1 MKLFFLTNT
10 LNLDNILTSECLS
23 PMSVYPLRNFGYNSF
38 EAAPL
43 SGKVDTS
50 NSILLFARIPFYRVD
65 SFELEC
71 APMIL
76 EIEDENLNTIVEDV
90 SITKDESVYLVKNNQ
105 SIALTPANCRILF
118 TSERGY
124 KMARLKCQDS
134 KCNKLW
140 EYFEMKI
147 VNIDKNL
154 PLEDLLK
161 NISIRHTSSPNVTK
175 EILINR
181 KKGLLWGYAL
191 GSLKS
196 IPAKV
201 AKLRAIQKELYNNVS
216 SIINAGGKVIPI
228 FIDRI
233 KELDKAYREIDPIR
247 NEILLSWDDALR
259 EIGLTET
266 QKNFFFDTLKMSNSL
281 FLAYAKYN
289 GVALRTPVFTG
300 ETVNW
305 LSYQEALTKHTQSI
319 VDKALESRNDS
330 VQLDAKFINTDRGL
344 TTFENTELDNL
355 FASIIEEILLSEEN
369 YLTIEEIRI
378 DKLAVVKRFN
388 EIYKKHFNDSSDYKT
403 SQTYQYMSSI
413 VHCIRD
419 NESFNP
425 LSTEDI
431 LLQSIAA
438 FILKGDSFEDMMT
451 YMVEKG
457 IPTFEYATA
466 MWCACTGYVDL
477 ARTIIYSIPSKK
489 LNISSIYNQ
498 VDSLVYNRGVKILL
512 NKQPQIVTVGPSD
525 STDYSFEKFQMDERF
540 LQFNPSA
547 QKKVEA
553 AVKMETDV
561 QNTKAF
567 LRILDSLIPPSNSI
581 YKTIKS
587 GLKKEKYSSREE
599 FVVTIE
605 EICRSIGKPE
615 LNKKVKSKRWKGQP
629 YTFLQAIERAVELE
643 SKRGDPHAL
652 LFILDNTFDETTKEY
667 DAILSILEVKQ
678 YLTHG
683 GKAEDSRLSTKSKEQ
698 SIMGS
703 LFSSQ
708 DFQNKDV
715 KEKTENSKSTE
726 HISMLKDTSWISEC
740 EEMISIFTGKRQFR
754 EDSLYVIKEHLSGK
768 SKAEKENEDII
779 KHLYFL
785 LMKKAKESK
794 REYNLS
800 EIMYIETYLKKKY
813 AIQ

>member
-1 MKLFFLTNT
+1 
-10 LNLDNILTSECLS
+10 
-23 PMSVYPLRNFGYNSF
+23 
-38 EAAPL
+38 
-43 SGKVDTS
+43 
-50 NSILLFARIPFYRVD
+50 
-65 SFELEC
+65 
-71 APMIL
+71 
-76 EIEDENLNTIVEDV
+76 
-90 SITKDESVYLVKNNQ
+90 
-105 SIALTPANCRILF
+105 
-118 TSERGY
+118 
-124 KMARLKCQDS
+124 MARLKCQDS

-161 NISIRHTSSPNVTK
+161 NISIRHSSSPNVTK

-191 GSLKS
+191 GTLKS
-196 IPAKV
+196 IPANV
-201 AKLRAIQKELYNNVS
+201 AKLQAIQKELYNNVS

-305 LSYQEALTKHTQSI
+305 SSYQEALTKHTQCI

-378 DKLAVVKRFN
+378 EKLAVVKRFN

-525 STDYSFEKFQMDERF
+525 STDYSFEKFQKDERF

-605 EICRSIGKPE
+605 EICRSIGTPE

-629 YTFLQAIERAVELE
+629 YTFLQAIKRAVELE

-698 SIMGS
+698 SIMGY

-726 HISMLKDTSWISEC
+726 HTSMLKDTSWISEC
-740 EEMISIFTGKRQFR
+740 EEMISTFTGKRQFR